1 MIQKRQVYT
10 YWPLKA
16 ALCLWFFVFWAAKC
30 DAQLGTPP
38 IIAVPPVGISVQNGG
53 TGSLTATAVSL
64 TPMQFTWNCNGH
76 PMPHAHVL
84 NVVVPLVG
92 TVSTLTISN
101 ATPADGGSYNLTV
114 SNAVGSVT
122 SSSATLIVLGNIV
135 PATLNILTGGAGG
148 TGGSGMTSSG
158 FNVQLSGPA
167 GSNYVIEASTDLKN
181 WVPISTNAA
190 PSGSVSYTDTAATNF
205 PSRYYRARLQ

>member
-1 MIQKRQVYT
+1 MIQKSQVRMH
-10 YWPLKA
+10 WLLKA
-16 ALCLWFFVFWAAKC
+16 ALCLALFAFWAAKC

-38 IIAVPPVGISVQNGG
+38 IIAVPPVGISVQSGD
-53 TGSLTATAVSL
+53 TASLTATAVSL
-64 TPMQFTWNCNGH
+64 TPMQFVWNCNGH
-76 PMPHAHVL
+76 PMPHARIA
-84 NVVVPLVG
+84 NIVVPLVG

-101 ATPADGGSYNLTV
+101 ATPADGGSYTLTV

-122 SSSATLIVLGNIV
+122 SDPATLIVLGNIV
-135 PATLNILTGGAGG
+135 PATLNILTGGTGG

-190 PSGSVSYTDTAATNF
+190 PSGTVSYIDTAATNF

>member
-1 MIQKRQVYT
+1 MEKRQVNT
-10 YWPLKA
+10 YWLLKA
-16 ALCLWFFVFWAAKC
+16 AVCLLFFAFWAAKC

-38 IIAVPPVGISVQNGG
+38 IIAVPPLGVSVQSGD
-53 TGSLTATAVSL
+53 TASLIATAVSL

-76 PMPHAHVL
+76 PMPHAHVA
-84 NVVVPLVG
+84 NLVTLAG

-101 ATPADGGSYNLTV
+101 ATPADAGSYTLTV

-122 SSSATLIVLGNIV
+122 SIPATLVVLGNIV
-135 PATLNILTGGAGG
+135 PATLNILTGASGG
-148 TGGSGMTSSG
+148 TGMTPAG

-167 GSNYVIEASTDLKN
+167 GSNYVIEASTDFKN

-190 PSGSVSYTDTAATNF
+190 PSGTVSYMDTAATNF
-205 PSRYYRARLQ
+205 PSRFYRARFQ